1 MGINPLTYYLDEN
14 KIIFASELKGVLA
27 FKINKQLNTTSLKT
41 YFQLNYLP
49 TGQSI
54 LKNVF
59 KLEPG
64 SYLIANR
71 NGIKKENYYKIPIY
85 NSQAN
90 VVNYEDA
97 KKTLYNLVDSAVS
110 RRLIADVPLGSFLSG
125 GIDSSIITALA
136 AQHTNKLNTFSIGFS
151 DNKYFD
157 ETDYA
162 DLVAKRYNTNHTVF
176 KVSNNDLLQELNYV
190 LDYIDE
196 PFADSSTLAVNLLS
210 KLTKQ
215 KATVALSGD
224 GADELFSGYNKHT
237 AHFNARYAGAKE
249 KLAAAMNPLW
259 KAMPKSRNSK
269 QANLAR
275 QLNRFANGF
284 NLSPAE
290 RYWYWASI
298 GSDKYTENLLKISV
312 SHEDFHTQKQAI
324 LNPDIDFAEIN
335 NVLYTDLHLVLQ
347 GDMLTKVDLM
357 SMANSLEVR
366 TPFLDH
372 TVVDFVSTLPAAYK
386 INSTTKKRILKDTFS
401 HLLPQE
407 LINRPKHG
415 FEVPLLD
422 WFKNDLWQLI
432 DNDLL
437 KDSFIEEQGIFNYT
451 EIKKLKSKLFS
462 NNPEDSP
469 AKIWAL
475 IVFQN
480 WWKKYFKD

>member
-162 DLVAKRYNTNHTVF
+162 DLVAKRYNTNHIVF

-196 PFADSSTLAVNLLS
+196 PFADSSALAVNLLS

-224 GADELFSGYNKHT
+224 GADELFSG
-237 AHFNARYAGAKE
+237 
-249 KLAAAMNPLW
+249 
-259 KAMPKSRNSK
+259 
-269 QANLAR
+269 
-275 QLNRFANGF
+275 
-284 NLSPAE
+284 
-290 RYWYWASI
+290 
-298 GSDKYTENLLKISV
+298 
-312 SHEDFHTQKQAI
+312 
-324 LNPDIDFAEIN
+324 
-335 NVLYTDLHLVLQ
+335 
-347 GDMLTKVDLM
+347 
-357 SMANSLEVR
+357 
-366 TPFLDH
+366 
-372 TVVDFVSTLPAAYK
+372 
-386 INSTTKKRILKDTFS
+386 
-401 HLLPQE
+401 
-407 LINRPKHG
+407 
-415 FEVPLLD
+415 
-422 WFKNDLWQLI
+422 
-432 DNDLL
+432 
-437 KDSFIEEQGIFNYT
+437 
-451 EIKKLKSKLFS
+451 
-462 NNPEDSP
+462 
-469 AKIWAL
+469 
-475 IVFQN
+475 
-480 WWKKYFKD
+480 